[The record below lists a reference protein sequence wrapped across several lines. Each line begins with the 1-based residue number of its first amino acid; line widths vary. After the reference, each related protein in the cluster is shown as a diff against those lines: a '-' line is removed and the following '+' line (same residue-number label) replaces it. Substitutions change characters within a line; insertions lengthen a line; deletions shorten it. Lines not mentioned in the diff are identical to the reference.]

1 MDVLFLSKTL
11 LFRGTTPQEVQSILE
26 CLQAEKKHYQ
36 KSDVIY
42 HAGDSVTSL
51 GMVLSGSVSI
61 ENDDL
66 WGNKSIL
73 DRIGPGQVFAETYAC
88 VSGEAL
94 MVSVV
99 AAEASDILFMNVSRL
114 LRICPHACEHHGKL
128 IRNLLTISAQKNLN
142 LSRRIFHTSSKSIR
156 GRLLSYLSFQAV
168 RQGRRDFTIPFN
180 RQQLADYLSACK
192 NTQRDRRFLRLRLP
206 KAVQI
211 AVFIGGD
218 HFVVLAD
225 PELRNRSGART
236 QLFALIALLGL
247 QRDPHDVV
255 LVQHGVLHG
264 THRNGDLRPL
274 HLHHRDVLFIGGIR
288 GVGDQL
294 LHGLAAA
301 NHRYP
306 GVLDIGDDVMAMA
319 AFIKFHGKPSFQ
331 AQARPAGGRA
341 VFPFDYRTSEGAA

>member
-180 RQQLADYLSACK
+180 RQQLADYLSVDRSALSNELGKMQREGLLEVEK
-192 NTQRDRRFLRLRLP
+192 NRFRLS
-206 KAVQI
+206 
-211 AVFIGGD
+211 GD
-218 HFVVLAD
+218 T
-225 PELRNRSGART
+225 R
-236 QLFALIALLGL
+236 
-247 QRDPHDVV
+247 
-255 LVQHGVLHG
+255 
-264 THRNGDLRPL
+264 
-274 HLHHRDVLFIGGIR
+274 
-288 GVGDQL
+288 
-294 LHGLAAA
+294 
-301 NHRYP
+301 
-306 GVLDIGDDVMAMA
+306 
-319 AFIKFHGKPSFQ
+319 AFYG
-331 AQARPAGGRA
+331 
-341 VFPFDYRTSEGAA
+341 